1 MSLQA
6 IFDKQLIDKLSLIKN
21 IIDTHHDDFCI
32 NQIRVLT
39 LKEALNTI
47 KPIYKM
53 SDTELEDFQN
63 TLIEQFKN
71 NGWVK

>member
-6 IFDKQLIDKLSLIKN
+6 IFDQQLIDKLALIKN

-32 NQIRVLT
+32 NQIRILT
-39 LKEALNTI
+39 LREALNTI

-63 TLIEQFKN
+63 RLIEQFKYK
-71 NGWVK
+71 GWVK